1 MSEPLTAAGAGSAH
15 AQLLADYRPKP
26 GHYDELLDDS
36 GHLRP
41 HWQSYIEGLS
51 AVNVGEREQAR
62 RTAERTLQE
71 NGLSY
76 VAGDADSGADRPWKM
91 DLVPV
96 LIAREEWR
104 QVESALIQRAD
115 LLNAI
120 VADLYGPRR
129 LIAEG
134 HLPAALVN
142 ANPYFCRPC
151 YGVTPP
157 GRRWLHMLAFDL
169 VRGPDGRWLV
179 TGDRS
184 EAPSGSGYALE
195 NRIVVSR
202 ALPELFEH
210 GNVERLA
217 SFFRAFSENFLS
229 FSRHD
234 EPLVAVLSA
243 GQQRESYFEH
253 AYLAQYLGYSV
264 VEGADLT
271 VRGDR
276 LYLKSVEGLKP
287 VDLMVRQ
294 VPSIGM
300 DPLEL
305 SSFGAGVPGL
315 MRAVRGGHLV
325 LANAVGSGLVQSDAL
340 LGYLPRLAQV
350 LLGEDLAMDSVPT
363 WWCGTDAGRRR
374 VLGDLDKLAVRDLT
388 RSKAILVG
396 DTDSYLLT
404 EAGSAERSALEQEIS
419 LRSHDFVGRAL
430 TAASTTP
437 QWTESGGIVPVPL
450 TLRVYL
456 AATAEGYRAMPGGL
470 ARIRPKGPVSLPTSH
485 ESDISKD
492 VWVLSDRPVETMSLL
507 PSARQVVALRRSGRE
522 LPSRTAD
529 NLYWFGRYLERL
541 EGAVRLLRSFVLRI
555 AGAQRAGSDLITP
568 GRVMDLLEALQHVS
582 PGSAARFHREG
593 APAFHADPARFF
605 ADPDCADDLVSLL
618 LALRRISTALRER
631 FSRDTWDNLQQL
643 LDSPLAQV
651 KLPGYGQAWVQRLLE
666 QLVDSLSALNGMMME
681 NMTRDFG
688 WHFLDIGR
696 RLERGWQTTRA
707 LRAVVCQGEA
717 ERDGGL
723 ELLLELADSLMT
735 YSWRY
740 KSEPQLAPLLDL
752 VLVEE
757 SNPRSVLFQV
767 QRVAEHLASLPKAAR
782 ATERLSVGER
792 QSIGLNASLR
802 LADVYRLA
810 DSPTEGLDALLDDV
824 EADLEAISDA
834 VTEHFFSH
842 ALETRVSG
850 AGPLSDA

>member
-1 MSEPLTAAGAGSAH
+1 MSEPLTAAESAPTR
-15 AQLLADYRPKP
+15 AQLLAGYRPQP
-26 GHYDELLDDS
+26 GHYDELLDDKRD
-36 GHLRP
+36 LRP
-41 HWQSYIEGLS
+41 HWQRYIDGLA
-51 AVNVGEREQAR
+51 AVDADAREQAL

-76 VAGDADSGADRPWKM
+76 VASDAGEVADRPWTM
-91 DLVPV
+91 DLVPF
-96 LIAREEWR
+96 LIAPQEWR
-104 QVESALIQRAD
+104 ALEAALIQRAD

-157 GRRWLHMLAFDL
+157 GRCWLHLLAFDL

-195 NRIVVSR
+195 NRIVASR
-202 ALPELFEH
+202 ALPQLFEA

-217 SFFRAFSENFLS
+217 GFFRAFSENFLS

-234 EPLVAVLSA
+234 EPLVVVLSG
-243 GQQRESYFEH
+243 GQHRQSYFEH
-253 AYLAQYLGYSV
+253 AYLAQYLGYNV

-294 VPSIGM
+294 VPSNGM

-315 MRAVRGGHLV
+315 MRAVRGGHVV

-363 WWCGTDAGRRR
+363 WWCGTEAGRQR
-374 VLGDLDKLAVRDLT
+374 VLTSLDSLAVRDLT
-388 RSKAILVG
+388 KSKAILAG
-396 DTDSYLLT
+396 DNDSYLMT
-404 EAGSAERSALEQEIS
+404 EPGSAERSALEQEIA
-419 LRSHDFVGRAL
+419 LRCHDFVGRAL

-437 QWTESGGIVPVPL
+437 QWTKSGGIIPVPV

-470 ARIRPKGPVSLPTSH
+470 ARVRPEGPVSLPTSY
-485 ESDISKD
+485 ESDITKD
-492 VWVLSDRPVETMSLL
+492 TWVLSDRPVETLSLL
-507 PSARQVVALRRSGRE
+507 PNVRQVVALRRSGRE

-541 EGAVRLLRSFVLRI
+541 ESAVRLLRSFVLRI
-555 AGAQRAGSDLITP
+555 GGAQRAGSDLVTP

-582 PGSAARFHREG
+582 PESAARFHSAG
-593 APAFHADPARFF
+593 VPAFHADPARFF
-605 ADPDCADDLVSLL
+605 ADPDCPDDLVSLL
-618 LALRRISTALRER
+618 GALERLSDTLRER
-631 FSRDTWDNLQQL
+631 FSRDTWDTLQQL
-643 LDSPLAQV
+643 LASPLAQV

-666 QLVDSLSALNGMMME
+666 GLVDHLSALNGMMME
-681 NMTRDFG
+681 NMTRDYG
-688 WHFLDIGR
+688 WHFLDSGR

-707 LRAVVCQGEA
+707 MRAVVSRGEA
-717 ERDGGL
+717 EREGGL

-740 KSEPQLAPLLDL
+740 KSEAQLAPLLDL

-767 QRVAEHLASLPKAAR
+767 QRVSEHLASLPKASR

-792 QSIGLNASLR
+792 QLIGLNSSLR

-810 DSPTEGLDALLDDV
+810 ESPSGALDALLGAV
-824 EADLEAISDA
+824 ETDLEAISDA

-850 AGPLSDA
+850 AGPL

>member
-1 MSEPLTAAGAGSAH
+1 MSEPLTASDTGSSGRS
-15 AQLLADYRPKP
+15 LLADYQPPP
-26 GHYDELLDDS
+26 GHYDELLDAK
-36 GHLRP
+36 GQPRP
-41 HWQSYIEGLS
+41 HWQRYLAGLA
-51 AVNVGEREQAR
+51 AVGPKEREQALR
-62 RTAERTLQE
+62 SAERTLQE
-71 NGLSY
+71 NGLSF
-76 VAGDADSGADRPWKM
+76 VARDAGEGAERPWKM
-91 DLVPV
+91 DLVPF
-96 LIAREEWR
+96 LIAPQEWR
-104 QVESALIQRAD
+104 ELEAALIQRAD

-120 VADLYGPRR
+120 IADLYGPRR
-129 LIAEG
+129 LVTEG

-157 GRRWLHMLAFDL
+157 ERRWLHLLAFDL

-202 ALPELFEH
+202 ALPTLYENS
-210 GNVERLA
+210 NVERLA

-229 FSRHD
+229 LSRHD
-234 EPLVAVLSA
+234 EPLVVVLSA
-243 GQQRESYFEH
+243 GQQRQSYFEH

-264 VEGADLT
+264 VEGSDLT

-276 LYLKSVEGLKP
+276 LYLKSVEGLKS

-294 VPSIGM
+294 VPSNGM

-325 LANAVGSGLVQSDAL
+325 IANAVGSGLVQSDAL

-350 LLGEDLAMDSVPT
+350 LLGEDLAMESVPT
-363 WWCGTDAGRRR
+363 WWCGTAAGRRQ
-374 VLGDLDKLAVRDLT
+374 VLENLDSLAVRDLT
-388 RSKAILVG
+388 KSKAILVG
-396 DTDSYLLT
+396 DNDSYLLT
-404 EAGSAERSALEQEIS
+404 KAGTAERSALEQEIAI
-419 LRSHDFVGRAL
+419 RSHDFVGRAL

-437 QWTESGGIVPVPL
+437 QWTDSGAIVPLPV

-470 ARIRPKGPVSLPTSH
+470 ARVRPEGQVSLPTSY

-492 VWVLSDRPVETMSLL
+492 AWVLSDRPVEAVSLL
-507 PSARQVVALRRSGRE
+507 PSVRQVVALRRSGRE

-529 NLYWFGRYLERL
+529 DLYWFGRYLERL
-541 EGAVRLLRSFVLRI
+541 ESAVRLLRSFVLRI
-555 AGAQRAGSDLITP
+555 AGAQRAGSDLVTP

-582 PGSAARFHREG
+582 PESAQRFHREG
-593 APAFHADPARFF
+593 APAFHGDPARYF
-605 ADPDCADDLVSLL
+605 ADPDCPDDLVSLL
-618 LALRRISTALRER
+618 RAMRRISNALRER

-666 QLVDSLSALNGMMME
+666 QLVDTLSALNGMMME

-688 WHFLDIGR
+688 WQFLDLGR

-707 LRAVVCQGEA
+707 MRAVVSQGEA
-717 ERDGGL
+717 EREGGL

-740 KSEPQLAPLLDL
+740 KSEAQLAPLLDL

-767 QRVAEHLASLPKAAR
+767 QRVTEHLANLPKATR
-782 ATERLSVGER
+782 ATERLSVGDR
-792 QSIGLNASLR
+792 QLIGLTASLR

-810 DSPTEGLDALLDDV
+810 QSPSVELDSLLGAV
-824 EADLEAISDA
+824 EHDLEAISDA

-850 AGPLSDA
+850 AGPLETA